1 MRQVCVNRK
10 ALHNYH
16 IEERLEAGIV
26 LAGTEVKSL
35 REGRVNLN
43 DSYARIKNGEM
54 YLVGAHISPY
64 SFGNLLNHDP
74 KRERK
79 LLLHKR
85 EIKRLTGK
93 VAEKGYTLVPL
104 SIYFNDRNLAKVEI
118 ALAKGK
124 TLVDKREEIKRR
136 DEKRIL
142 EREMKW
148 K

>member
-1 MRQVCVNRK
+1 
-10 ALHNYH
+10 LHNYH